1 MGAKCIM
8 GCNCPSGASLAAK
21 LDSRQPPL
29 SGKVGQL
36 SSTRPQYRTCCLPST
51 SAAEHTPILDIQ
63 PPQPSDRLTRLRG
76 WHVQARFELHEGLK
90 KITEIIS
97 ALPPDSPHWNEAQN
111 RFQFIDRLL
120 VECLGW
126 DKIDMEVENTAE
138 DGGRADYILGRPQR
152 AVLEAKRETH
162 EWTLPPGGRFDRPRS
177 IKSAMASCTRFS
189 QVVHQV
195 IPYCSIRGI
204 PIAIVSNGKQL
215 AIFQAITIGDPP
227 LDGQCYIFNGFD
239 DLTSGFA
246 LLWELL
252 SPDGIEENRA
262 LQKLSQ
268 LRSPRMPAKA
278 STAIPE
284 PFKHRYRDGVQ
295 QSLQAI
301 GSLLLEEIEDNPKT
315 RKEFYEECYVS
326 LEANNRHL
334 LLSKNIIERRYKRSG
349 EDASSPAPLKA
360 ESVGDLISS
369 VVSHVGSRPIVVLGD
384 VGVGK
389 SSFFESLQ
397 IKAELKSGSNIYLKV
412 DLGKSANL
420 TSNVKEF
427 VLSAIPASLKRD
439 YDIDIFD
446 RDFINSIYHEEIKDY
461 EKRPEAR
468 LKDIDLVEYE
478 KAKIAYVTSLM
489 SRADEHLH
497 ATLAHLSQGQKRQ
510 ITLVIDNADQRTY
523 PIQQEAFLIAQ
534 ELAATRN
541 IVVFVA
547 LRPSTFLASK
557 ASGALSA
564 YQNKIL
570 SISPPPIDEVVI
582 KRIAFALRVA
592 EGSVAPAALE
602 GIRLNLASVV
612 LFLTATLRSI
622 KSNADIRQFLS
633 NISGGN
639 TRAIIEL
646 ITGFCGSSNVDCR
659 KIIDIEERFGN
670 YKVPLHEFTKHALL
684 GEYSYYNPNSSQL
697 ATNIFDLTAS
707 DPREH
712 FLIPL
717 IVAFLASNQGIKDND
732 GFFFGEDVRAEFLRL
747 GFSDD
752 QISQSLRRSAI
763 GRIVETPHSHF
774 REIPVGEKV
783 SPFSFNF
790 RATSVGLYHIRH
802 WCGSFSFLDAVSTD
816 TPILDDGY
824 RRVVFDLASSF
835 DIKDRYTKA
844 TTFRSYLYDCW
855 SRSGFPIN
863 YYDFRAV
870 TEANAKDFENIER
883 LIARKIH

>member
-1 MGAKCIM
+1 M
-8 GCNCPSGASLAAK
+8 
-21 LDSRQPPL
+21 
-29 SGKVGQL
+29 
-36 SSTRPQYRTCCLPST
+36 
-51 SAAEHTPILDIQ
+51 
-63 PPQPSDRLTRLRG
+63 
-76 WHVQARFELHEGLK
+76 QARFELHEGLDK
-90 KITEIIS
+90 LTKIIS
-97 ALPPDSPHWNEAQN
+97 VLPPDSPHWNEAQN

-126 DKIDMEVENTAE
+126 DQVYMEVENTAE
-138 DGGRADYILGRPQR
+138 DGGRADYILGKPRR
-152 AVLEAKRETH
+152 AVLEAKREAL
-162 EWTLPPGGRFDRPRS
+162 EWSLPAGGRFDRPRS
-177 IKSAMASCTRFS
+177 LKSAMASCPRFA
-189 QVVHQV
+189 QVVHQI
-195 IPYCSIRGI
+195 IPYCSIRGV
-204 PIAIVSNGKQL
+204 PVAVVSNGRQL
-215 AIFQAITIGDPP
+215 AVFQAITIGDPP
-227 LDGQCYIFNGFD
+227 LEGQFYAFNGFK
-239 DLTSGFA
+239 DLISGFS

-278 STAIPE
+278 STSIPE
-284 PFKHRYRDGVQ
+284 PYKHRYRDEVQ

-349 EDASSPAPLKA
+349 DDASSPAPLSA
-360 ESVGDLISS
+360 GSVGDLVSS

-397 IKAELKSGSNIYLKV
+397 IKTEMKSSSSVYLKV

-420 TSNVKEF
+420 TSSVKDY
-427 VLSAIPASLKRD
+427 VLSALPTILRRD
-439 YDIDIFD
+439 YGIDIYD
-446 RDFINSIYHEEIKDY
+446 RDFIYSIYHEEIKRF
-461 EKRPEAR
+461 EKRTEAG
-468 LKDIDLVEYE
+468 LKDIDRSEYE
-478 KAKIAYVTSLM
+478 KAKISYITSLT
-489 SRADEHLH
+489 SRADAHLH
-497 ATLAHLSQGQKRQ
+497 AVLAHLSQGQKRQ

-534 ELAATRN
+534 ELAATRHV
-541 IVVFVA
+541 IVFVA

-557 ASGALSA
+557 TSGALSA
-564 YQNKIL
+564 YQNKVL

-592 EGSVAPAALE
+592 EGAVAPAALE

-622 KSNADIRQFLS
+622 KSNVDIKQFLS

-659 KIIDIEERFGN
+659 KIIDIEERYGN

-697 ATNIFDLTAS
+697 ATNIFDLTTS

-712 FLIPL
+712 FIMPL
-717 IVAFLASNQGIKDND
+717 VVAFLASNHGIKDND
-732 GFFFGEDVRAEFLRL
+732 GFFFGEDVRAELSRL

-752 QISQSLRRSAI
+752 QISQSLRRSAM
-763 GRIVETPHSHF
+763 GRIIETPHSHF

-790 RATSVGLYHIRH
+790 RATSVGLYHVRH
-802 WCGSFSFLDAVSTD
+802 WCGSFPFLDAVSTD

-824 RRVVFDLASSF
+824 RRTVFDLASSL
-835 DIKDRYTKA
+835 DIRDRYTKA
-844 TTFRSYLYDCW
+844 ATFRSYLYDCW
-855 SRSGFPIN
+855 NNSSFPVS

-870 TEANAKDFENIER
+870 TEANVKDFEAIER
-883 LIARKIH
+883 VLARIKH